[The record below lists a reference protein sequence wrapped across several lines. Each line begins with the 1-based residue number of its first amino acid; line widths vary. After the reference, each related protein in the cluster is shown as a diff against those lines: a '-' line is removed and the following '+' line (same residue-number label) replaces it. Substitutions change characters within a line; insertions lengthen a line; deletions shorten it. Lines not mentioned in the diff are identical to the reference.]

1 MDILKFFLL
10 LTTILFVTFFGLR
23 FEKPKIICGKE
34 VTYKQCQEF
43 TDEINNELRKRQ

>member
-10 LTTILFVTFFGLR
+10 LTTILFVTFFKLSLER
-23 FEKPKIICGKE
+23 PEVVCGKE

-43 TDEINNELRKRQ
+43 AIEINNELRERQ